1 MNEQAFLLDIEAECA
16 NGKKTILHLKAK
28 LDNFTI
34 DTEQDIITV
43 NDVKTISKVVSAID
57 DNINRYHYSRELA
70 E

>member
-43 NDVKTISKVVSAID
+43 MMLRLLVK
-57 DNINRYHYSRELA
+57 
-70 E
+70 